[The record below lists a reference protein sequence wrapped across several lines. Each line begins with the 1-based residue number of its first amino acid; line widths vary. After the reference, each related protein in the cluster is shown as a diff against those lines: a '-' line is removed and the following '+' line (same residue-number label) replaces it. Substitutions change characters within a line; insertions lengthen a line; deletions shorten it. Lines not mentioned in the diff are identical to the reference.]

1 MKARQ
6 ALQSLLTSRNYR
18 RSYGLNN
25 FCVLGAQPRMP
36 VRAHLPGYRRFH
48 VFRNAAIRMGI
59 YTAVGLSLVFT
70 GWLFLANRV
79 PFLDRLALERNIAAA
94 VVLCLF
100 ALIPILRFLR
110 MPGHL
115 LASGLVAWLIF
126 SAYYRVLCMIF
137 RKLVDWRGH
146 LESSRSRCFSFQPS
160 YGLINDEN
168 LPLCDA

>member
-1 MKARQ
+1 
-6 ALQSLLTSRNYR
+6 
-18 RSYGLNN
+18 
-25 FCVLGAQPRMP
+25 MP
-36 VRAHLPGYRRFH
+36 VRAHLPGYRWFH

-59 YTAVGLSLVFT
+59 YAAVGLSLVFT

-79 PFLDRLALERNIAAA
+79 PFLDRLAMERNIAAA

-126 SAYYRVLCMIF
+126 SVYYRVLCLFF
-137 RKLVDWRGH
+137 RKLGDWQSAIQIFLCYLQLHVRILSLYNLLVVVIGHVDSVDKYWRNGGEKV
-146 LESSRSRCFSFQPS
+146 LWAC
-160 YGLINDEN
+160 G
-168 LPLCDA
+168 

>member
-1 MKARQ
+1 MQ
-6 ALQSLLTSRNYR
+6 
-18 RSYGLNN
+18 
-25 FCVLGAQPRMP
+25 
-36 VRAHLPGYRRFH
+36 VRAHLPGYRWFH

-126 SAYYRVLCMIF
+126 SAYYRVLCTIF
-137 RKLVDWRGH
+137 RKLGDWNGAIQV
-146 LESSRSRCFSFQPS
+146 FM
-160 YGLINDEN
+160 YGAVVYLIVATLSWIGAAIWRVREA
-168 LPLCDA
+168 DASHSNHHTS

>member
-1 MKARQ
+1 MQ
-6 ALQSLLTSRNYR
+6 
-18 RSYGLNN
+18 
-25 FCVLGAQPRMP
+25 
-36 VRAHLPGYRRFH
+36 VRAHLPGYRWFH

-59 YTAVGLSLVFT
+59 YTAVGLCLVFT

-79 PFLDRLALERNIAAA
+79 PLLDRLALERNIAAA

-137 RKLVDWRGH
+137 RKLGDWNGAIQV
-146 LESSRSRCFSFQPS
+146 FM
-160 YGLINDEN
+160 YGAVVYLIVATLSWIGAAIWRVREA
-168 LPLCDA
+168 DASHSNHHTS